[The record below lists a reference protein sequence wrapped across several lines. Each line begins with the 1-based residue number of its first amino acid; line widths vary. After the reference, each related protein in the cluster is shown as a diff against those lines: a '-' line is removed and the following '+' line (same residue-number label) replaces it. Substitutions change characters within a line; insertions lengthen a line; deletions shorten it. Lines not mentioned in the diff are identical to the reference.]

1 MNTQRKW
8 KLAQLLCLAV
18 MLAGIL
24 GLGVSVFGKMGPAAP
39 WGIAA
44 LAGLWGN
51 LVCVLVQNR
60 RKPIAKPAARTCVSV
75 SIKRGVQP
83 PLRGA
88 NCSAGAPA
96 SSNQKVL
103 PLPSSLVTP

>member
-51 LVCVLVQNR
+51 LVCVLGQNR
-60 RKPIAKPAARTCVSV
+60 KKNHLLRLAHLHPMPLHRKHLVPKPLLA
-75 SIKRGVQP
+75 
-83 PLRGA
+83 L
-88 NCSAGAPA
+88 
-96 SSNQKVL
+96 
-103 PLPSSLVTP
+103 

>member
-1 MNTQRKW
+1 MSTQRKW

-51 LVCVLVQNR
+51 LVCVLGQNR
-60 RKPIAKPAARTCVSV
+60 KKG
-75 SIKRGVQP
+75 K
-83 PLRGA
+83 
-88 NCSAGAPA
+88 
-96 SSNQKVL
+96 
-103 PLPSSLVTP
+103 

>member
-24 GLGVSVFGKMGPAAP
+24 GLGVSVFGEIGPAAP

-60 RKPIAKPAARTCVSV
+60 RKGK
-75 SIKRGVQP
+75 
-83 PLRGA
+83 
-88 NCSAGAPA
+88 
-96 SSNQKVL
+96 
-103 PLPSSLVTP
+103 